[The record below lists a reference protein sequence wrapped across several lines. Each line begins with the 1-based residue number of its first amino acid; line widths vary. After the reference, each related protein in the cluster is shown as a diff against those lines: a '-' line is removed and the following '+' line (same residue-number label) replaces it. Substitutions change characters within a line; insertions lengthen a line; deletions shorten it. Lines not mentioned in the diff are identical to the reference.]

1 MLPTKKNQS
10 WFPSIFNDFI
20 GSDWVER
27 LHSSSPMNIIE
38 TENEFKV
45 EMAAPGLTKDDFNV
59 KVTNDNLLSVCV
71 KQEKKSEEKD
81 KKGRY
86 LRKEFSYTQ
95 FQQNL
100 ILPENVDKDKIEA
113 KVDNGVL
120 DIIIPKLLPTKWPL
134 LKNRLRYINIY
145 QNHGKGVPQEHPYFT
160 SHTVNLMLK
169 NLCIFVD

>member
-100 ILPENVDKDKIEA
+100 ILPENVDKDKIGA
-113 KVDNGVL
+113 KVCNGVL
-120 DIIIPKLLPTKWPL
+120 NICIPKKTPDKVEPVE
-134 LKNRLRYINIY
+134 KQIEI
-145 QNHGKGVPQEHPYFT
+145 Q
-160 SHTVNLMLK
+160 
-169 NLCIFVD
+169 